1 MVSIKLKKKGEPV
14 PAAFNASP
22 TSPPFSFI
30 HPPPDPAMSSH
41 TKTNLDGVHSDVK
54 VVERPTKERS
64 HDLFLRFLGLSLTLV
79 ATILVGV
86 DNQTKVISYAEMKFR
101 ATAKWEYISAMVF
114 FVVSN
119 AIACS
124 YAAAS
129 LVITVMA
136 RSSGTKKSDLTDL
149 VITALDLVLMAL
161 LFSANGAACAVGI
174 IAQKGNKHLQWMKVC
189 DVFDAYCRHMT
200 AALVL
205 SIIGSTVFLLLVLH
219 SVLKLHYRSRS

>member
-1 MVSIKLKKKGEPV
+1 
-14 PAAFNASP
+14 
-22 TSPPFSFI
+22 
-30 HPPPDPAMSSH
+30 MSSQ
-41 TKTNLDGVHSDVK
+41 TKTNVDGVHSDVK
-54 VVERPTKERS
+54 VVESPTKERPY
-64 HDLFLRFLGLSLTLV
+64 DLLLRFLGLSLTLV
-79 ATILVGV
+79 ATIVVAV
-86 DNQTKVISYAEMKFR
+86 DNETKLISYAEMQFK
-101 ATAKWEYISAMVF
+101 ATAKWEYLSAMVF

-136 RSSGTKKSDLTDL
+136 RNSGRRKSDVTDL
-149 VITALDLVLMAL
+149 VVTALDLVLMAL
-161 LFSANGAACAVGI
+161 LFSANGAACAVGV
-174 IAQKGNKHLQWMKVC
+174 IAQKGNTHAQWMKVC
-189 DVFDAYCRHMT
+189 DVFDAYCRHVT

>member
-1 MVSIKLKKKGEPV
+1 MHQNWSNCYPICHSLDIVTGFLFPLRSENILIIKMSIW
-14 PAAFNASP
+14 N
-22 TSPPFSFI
+22 
-30 HPPPDPAMSSH
+30 
-41 TKTNLDGVHSDVK
+41 
-54 VVERPTKERS
+54 R
-64 HDLFLRFLGLSLTLV
+64 
-79 ATILVGV
+79 
-86 DNQTKVISYAEMKFR
+86 
-101 ATAKWEYISAMVF
+101 F

-136 RSSGTKKSDLTDL
+136 RNSGRRKSDVTDL
-149 VITALDLVLMAL
+149 VVTALDLVLMAL
-161 LFSANGAACAVGI
+161 LFSANGAACAVGV
-174 IAQKGNKHLQWMKVC
+174 IAQKGNTHAQWMKVC
-189 DVFDAYCRHMT
+189 DVFDAYCRHVT